1 MRALAGTLVVSLDQA
16 VAAPMAARRLADAG
30 ARVIKLERPEGDFA
44 REYDKAVHGE
54 CTHFVWLNR
63 GKESVVVD
71 LRRGEDR
78 RLFEALLAKA
88 DVFLQNLKP
97 GALAKL
103 GYAIEDL
110 RQRYPRLIV
119 CSISGYGEEGPFRER
134 KAYDLLVQAES
145 GLASLTGGP
154 EAPARVGVSLVDI
167 GTGLHAYEAIL
178 EALIQRAR
186 TDEGADIRVAM
197 FDAMMEWMTVPLLFA
212 EYAEA
217 PRRSGLTH
225 PSLAPYGVFTTAD
238 AVPILISIQNDREW
252 VGLCSKVLERP
263 ELGTDPRFATSP
275 ARLAHRSQTDG
286 AVAAHFASLDVL
298 TLSKKLEAADIAFA
312 RVNEVGDIIKHPH
325 LRRISVDTPSGPVLL
340 PAPPARTGAAPAA
353 FGAIAPLGAHTELVR
368 QEFLGSNGA

>member
-1 MRALAGTLVVSLDQA
+1 MKALAGTLVVSLDQA

-71 LRRGEDR
+71 LRQSEDR
-78 RLFEALLAKA
+78 RLFEALLARA

-103 GYAIEDL
+103 GYAIDDL
-110 RQRYPRLIV
+110 RRRYPRLIM
-119 CSISGYGEEGPFRER
+119 CSISGYGDAGPYRER
-134 KAYDLLVQAES
+134 KAYDLLVQAEC

-178 EALIQRAR
+178 EALIQRGSTGA
-186 TDEGADIRVAM
+186 GADIRVSM

-212 EYAEA
+212 EYAEP

-225 PSLAPYGVFTTAD
+225 PSLAPYGVFSTGD
-238 AVPILISIQNDREW
+238 GVPILISIQNDREW
-252 VGLCSKVLERP
+252 VALCSKVLGRP
-263 ELGTDPRFATSP
+263 ELGRDPRFATSP
-275 ARLAHRSQTDG
+275 ARLAHRAETDG
-286 AVAAHFASLDVL
+286 TVADFFASLDVL

-312 RVNEVGDIIKHPH
+312 RVNEVADIIKHPH
-325 LRRISVDTPSGPVLL
+325 LRRISVNTPSGPVLL
-340 PAPPARTGAAPAA
+340 PAPPARTGQGDTE

-368 QEFLGSNGA
+368 REFLGGTGA

>member
-1 MRALAGTLVVSLDQA
+1 MRALTGTLVVSLDQA

-71 LRRGEDR
+71 LRGGEDR

-154 EAPARVGVSLVDI
+154 EAPARVGVSVVDI

-178 EALIQRAR
+178 EALIQRAK
-186 TDEGADIRVAM
+186 TGEGADIRVAM

-252 VGLCSKVLERP
+252 VGLCTKVLERP

-286 AVAAHFASLDVL
+286 AVAAHFARLDVL

>member
-263 ELGTDPRFATSP
+263 ELGTDPRFATSR

-353 FGAIAPLGAHTELVR
+353 FGAIAPLGAHTESVR
-368 QEFLGSNGA
+368 QEFLGSSGA

>member
-1 MRALAGTLVVSLDQA
+1 MRALTGTLVVSLDQA

-71 LRRGEDR
+71 LRGGEDR

-119 CSISGYGEEGPFRER
+119 CSISGYGEEGPFRQR

-154 EAPARVGVSLVDI
+154 EAPARVGVSVVDI

-186 TDEGADIRVAM
+186 TGEGADIRVAM

-252 VGLCSKVLERP
+252 VGLCTKVLERP

-275 ARLAHRSQTDG
+275 ARLANRSQTDG
-286 AVAAHFASLDVL
+286 AVAAHFARLDVL

-368 QEFLGSNGA
+368 QEFLGSSGA

>member
-1 MRALAGTLVVSLDQA
+1 MQALAGTLVVSLDQA

-44 REYDKAVHGE
+44 RDYDKVVHGE

-71 LRRGEDR
+71 LRQGEDR

-110 RQRYPRLIV
+110 RQRYPSLIC
-119 CSISGYGEEGPFRER
+119 CSISGYGDEGPYRER
-134 KAYDLLVQAES
+134 KAYDLLVQAEC

-178 EALIQRAR
+178 EALIQRGR
-186 TDEGADIRVAM
+186 TGEGADIRVSM

-212 EYAEA
+212 EYGQA

-225 PSLAPYGVFTTAD
+225 PSLAPYGVFSTVD
-238 AVPILISIQNDREW
+238 GVPLLISIQNDREW
-252 VGLCSKVLERP
+252 VALCNKVLGRP
-263 ELGTDPRFATSP
+263 ELGADPRFATSP
-275 ARLAHRSQTDG
+275 ARLAHRAETDG
-286 AVAAHFASLDVL
+286 AVADFFSSVDVL
-298 TLSKKLEAADIAFA
+298 SLSEKLEAADIAFA

-340 PAPPARTGAAPAA
+340 PAPPARTGVTVTAV
-353 FGAIAPLGAHTELVR
+353 GTIAPLGAHTELVR
-368 QEFLGSNGA
+368 QEFLGGKRA